1 MGLDKTNIEIITNQ
15 GLDRTNIE
23 IITNQGL
30 DRTNIEIITNQGPYN
45 QDKRDEFHIFFLV
58 EYFIDIFYK
67 KVYRENISCYKLHR

>member
-1 MGLDKTNIEIITNQ
+1 MGLDKTNKEIITNQ

-45 QDKRDEFHIFFLV
+45 QDKRDEFHIFFFSRIFHR
-58 EYFIDIFYK
+58 YF
-67 KVYRENISCYKLHR
+67 L